1 MSIHDHT
8 FRLGQVL
15 VVCAPSGT
23 GKSTLIEMLRREFP
37 NFAFSVS
44 FTTRAPR
51 GEEKDG
57 REYNFVS
64 RDKFV
69 AMRSR
74 GDFCEWAEVHGN
86 FYGTATK
93 PVERMLD
100 AGKDVLFDI
109 DVQGARQLKKTFYKG
124 TFVFVLP
131 PSREELV
138 RRLRGRG
145 MDSNESILCRLGNA
159 LGEMEQA
166 TNFDYWIINDDLE
179 MAYQELRAVYLAG
192 RCKPSLRSGI
202 LDNIMGTWED
212 NGTTGCST

>member
-1 MSIHDHT
+1 
-8 FRLGQVL
+8 
-15 VVCAPSGT
+15 
-23 GKSTLIEMLRREFP
+23 MLRKEYP
-37 NFAFSVS
+37 NFGFSVS
-44 FTTRAPR
+44 YTTRAPR
-51 GEEKDG
+51 GEERDG

-64 RDKFV
+64 RDTFV

-93 PVERMLD
+93 PVEKMLD

-124 TFVFVLP
+124 TYVFVLP

-145 MDSNESILCRLGNA
+145 MDSDESIACRLGNA
-159 LGEMEQA
+159 SGEMAQAEQ
-166 TNFDYWIINDDLE
+166 FDYWVVNDDLD
-179 MAYQELRAVYLAG
+179 MAYQELCAIYLAG
-192 RCKPSLRSGI
+192 RCKPLLRPGI
-202 LDNIMGTWED
+202 LSNIMETWKD
-212 NGTTGCST
+212 NGTTGCSS